1 MASASV
7 DLLSAACAHLTR
19 SPEAPE
25 ADDRGA
31 ESRDA
36 AIELDTWDAADW
48 RAALLDVPLDERAYA
63 DRFGIERAKEIDRL
77 WGWWSDPVADERVTH
92 ATTGYLGFFLLTLI
106 SMHRSDRMRYHG
118 EAYGSSEI
126 AGRPGDE
133 LCGELVAHPYVQHA
147 IEHLY
152 APSEEDD
159 EAAVW
164 DTIDFAT
171 MAFHRQGT
179 TSIIVKVDSV
189 APKAGDPEEY
199 ALKCLIYPYLRM
211 QPIVEATRGYKRE
224 FGGKR
229 PKDSPLVT
237 VWDSYDS
244 WVLMRFVE
252 GKTLADHLREIA
264 EQRRQPKSEILRP
277 VDIEQL
283 RALGMLLL
291 DAMEVLAEKVGHH
304 NDLTPSNIIVRFKND
319 LPFEIKLI
327 DLGVNFLHTRT
338 LVGAE
343 SRESVYIAPEV
354 KAKGKGGHHAD
365 LYSVGMV
372 LIAIGG
378 IPHSAPGTVPD
389 QFYVASVGLA
399 RLLEDLLDAD
409 PEQRLAVSDIDD
421 GPGRFA
427 EIRDLFVCEIEVLE
441 AAEKEQPK
449 TRYERLK
456 NLLPGSGAVKRQRAI
471 WKVRRKQAKA
481 TDKATHPMRAHHL
494 RQAKGLKRWAVA
506 CALLSWATL
515 ALVVTWW
522 SRDLDLWWQAKPFE
536 YVNWLLNRSG
546 DQGIP
551 VLDDIRA
558 ADYPIPSAWDNL
570 PVRIVA
576 LAYAIPGLRLYMNI
590 FADMTPRSAR
600 RRRGWRGVRTAAAS
614 FMMRASAVYPTVYIL
629 LPTLVQRR
637 WWFLFAPLGIITV
650 ATMITACLWFARDA
664 NARARAWNGGKGL
677 STVPKGE
684 IMTLQRMESW
694 APAAWLYALPVVIIG
709 TFLYFDRL
717 QDELMYA
724 IAIALINIGIWT
736 FKNTGSDAPYVRA
749 GLTRAI
755 LAAERLDVL
764 EANRKAKAE
773 AARKQAPEPRADE
786 PLQEAVA

>member
-19 SPEAPE
+19 SPEERE
-25 ADDRGA
+25 ADHRGD
-31 ESRDA
+31 ETRDA

-63 DRFGIERAKEIDRL
+63 DRFGIERSAEMDRL
-77 WGWWSDPVADERVTH
+77 WAWWSDRTDERVTH

-118 EAYGSSEI
+118 ESYGSSEI
-126 AGRPGDE
+126 ADRPGDE

-252 GKTLADHLREIA
+252 GKTLSDHLRETA

-277 VDIEQL
+277 VDIKQL

-291 DAMEVLAEKVGHH
+291 DAMGVLAENVGHH
-304 NDLTPSNIIVRFKND
+304 NDLTPSNIIVRRERHSLQAQAHRPRRE
-319 LPFEIKLI
+319 LPPHPPAPR
-327 DLGVNFLHTRT
+327 GRTRRAGY
-338 LVGAE
+338 V
-343 SRESVYIAPEV
+343 APEV
-354 KAKGKGGHHAD
+354 KADGDGGQRAD

-378 IPHSAPGTVPD
+378 IPHTRRHGARPVLRRLGRSRPPPRRPARRRSGPAPD
-389 QFYVASVGLA
+389 
-399 RLLEDLLDAD
+399 RLRHRTR
-409 PEQRLAVSDIDD
+409 PC
-421 GPGRFA
+421 RFK
-427 EIRDLFVCEIEVLE
+427 EIRDLFVREIEVLE
-441 AAEKEQPK
+441 AAEYGKP
-449 TRYERLK
+449 R
-456 NLLPGSGAVKRQRAI
+456 
-471 WKVRRKQAKA
+471 
-481 TDKATHPMRAHHL
+481 
-494 RQAKGLKRWAVA
+494 
-506 CALLSWATL
+506 TL
-515 ALVVTWW
+515 
-522 SRDLDLWWQAKPFE
+522 
-536 YVNWLLNRSG
+536 RSG
-546 DQGIP
+546 
-551 VLDDIRA
+551 
-558 ADYPIPSAWDNL
+558 
-570 PVRIVA
+570 
-576 LAYAIPGLRLYMNI
+576 
-590 FADMTPRSAR
+590 
-600 RRRGWRGVRTAAAS
+600 
-614 FMMRASAVYPTVYIL
+614 
-629 LPTLVQRR
+629 
-637 WWFLFAPLGIITV
+637 
-650 ATMITACLWFARDA
+650 
-664 NARARAWNGGKGL
+664 
-677 STVPKGE
+677 
-684 IMTLQRMESW
+684 
-694 APAAWLYALPVVIIG
+694 
-709 TFLYFDRL
+709 
-717 QDELMYA
+717 
-724 IAIALINIGIWT
+724 
-736 FKNTGSDAPYVRA
+736 
-749 GLTRAI
+749 
-755 LAAERLDVL
+755 
-764 EANRKAKAE
+764 
-773 AARKQAPEPRADE
+773 
-786 PLQEAVA
+786 